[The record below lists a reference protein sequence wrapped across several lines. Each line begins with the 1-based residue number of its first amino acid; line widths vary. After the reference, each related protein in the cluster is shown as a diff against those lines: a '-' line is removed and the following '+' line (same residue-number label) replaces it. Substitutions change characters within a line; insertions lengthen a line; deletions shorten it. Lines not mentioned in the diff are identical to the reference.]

1 MNSISA
7 YTQSGTTEGKF
18 VAVASGDL
26 TGKEGYFV
34 KPTTRMVG
42 KYMEVIISSAT
53 TDTPVYLLNAGATT
67 GKPVE
72 VLPLNPNSSMRAVL
86 TGTVTTG
93 SVLTLAADGTVKTYA
108 SASDTVIGTAEEDGV
123 AGQYL
128 KFRPTKPGAS
138 TAVAVQ
144 TNGTVAATG
153 STQANAIASA
163 AISAHVTYVTGADG
177 VKGVALP
184 SAAAGDLY
192 VVYNQDANVL
202 KLYPYTSDQ
211 INNQS
216 ANAAILVPGWSVA
229 ICYACTTV
237 YWAVTIGSEYNS
249 AARSVVAITGAGT
262 LTSDAQA
269 ITEQP
274 GCVLSAS
281 GASNSGIK
289 LPASLTGAEYTVY
302 VTGANT
308 LKIWPPA
315 SGTING
321 GSADASVSVA
331 TKTRTILTCIDGTDW
346 SANEIPA
353 A

>member
-7 YTQSGTTEGKF
+7 YTQSDTTAGKF

-34 KPTTRMVG
+34 KPTGTMVG

-72 VLPLNPNSSMRAVL
+72 VLPLDPNASMRAVL
-86 TGTVTTG
+86 TGTVTVG
-93 SVLTLAADGTVKTYA
+93 GVITLAAGGTVKAYA

-123 AGQYL
+123 AGQYV
-128 KFRPTKPGAS
+128 KFRPAKPGAS

-144 TNGTVAATG
+144 TNGTLAATG
-153 STQANAIASA
+153 TNQGTAA
-163 AISAHVTYVTGADG
+163 AITNVVTNITAADTT
-177 VKGVALP
+177 KGVVLP
-184 SAAAGDLY
+184 SAVAGALY
-192 VVYNQDANVL
+192 VVYNKDANEL
-202 KLYPYTSDQ
+202 KLYPNTSDS

-216 ANAAILVPGWSVA
+216 ANAAILVPGWNTA
-229 ICYACTTV
+229 ICYATDNTI
-237 YWAVTIGSEYNS
+237 WAVTISSEYNS
-249 AARSVVAITGAGT
+249 ASRKVVAITGAGT

-269 ITEQP
+269 ITGHP
-274 GCVLSAS
+274 GCFLSAS
-281 GASNSGIK
+281 GAADSGIK
-289 LPASLTGAEYTVY
+289 LPLSLAGAEYTVF
-302 VTGANT
+302 VSGANQI
-308 LKIWPPA
+308 KVWPPA

-321 GSADASVSVA
+321 GSADAAITVA